1 MAEQERKYPERKKP
15 FGRAA
20 RFAVVP
26 IEAVRM
32 LNIRT
37 DEEVIEAQKQVDQEM
52 IAALEEM
59 VNSAKAGRLE
69 GRAAL
74 SMVAIAW

>member
-1 MAEQERKYPERKKP
+1 MAEYPRRHEKI

-26 IEAVRM
+26 IETVRA

-37 DEEVIEAQKQVDQEM
+37 DDQVVEAQKRVDEDM
-52 IAALEEM
+52 IRALEEM
-59 VNSAKAGRLE
+59 VNAAKAGRLLE
-69 GRAAL
+69 GKNAL
-74 SMVAIAW
+74 AVAAIAW